1 MKYHSKIA
9 AVILSAVIGCSATG
23 VTCMGDSELVG
34 QYDSLALSDI
44 ASNVYSV
51 TLGKTKIF
59 TLKMSGISKIGAVSS
74 DKSVAK
80 VTALSY
86 KGSTVKVKIKGI
98 SEGTAIIRVYDR
110 TNKKKVKSI
119 TVSVSEES
127 AENETAPKEAP
138 SSDTER
144 VTITVGSISMQLNG
158 AKKTPEAVKK
168 EVLELI
174 NKERAANGVGPLTLN
189 DTLAEAA
196 QVRADECAEVY
207 SHTRPDGSSCFT
219 VLDDYGITYSCA
231 GENIA
236 YGYTSAEA
244 VVQGWMD
251 SPPHKKNILS
261 EKYTETGIGYDPATN
276 SWTQIFV
283 G

>member
-1 MKYHSKIA
+1 MKYHNKIT
-9 AVILSAVIGCSATG
+9 AVILSAVIGCSAAG
-23 VTCMGDSELVG
+23 VTCMGDLENIS

-44 ASNVYSV
+44 DSGVYSV

-59 TLKMSGISKIGAVSS
+59 TLKMAGISKIGAVSS

-86 KGSTVKVKIKGI
+86 KGSTVKVTVKGV
-98 SEGTAIIRVYDR
+98 SEGTAIIRVYDK

-119 TVSVSEES
+119 TVNVSEGS
-127 AENETAPKEAP
+127 VENETVPEET
-138 SSDTER
+138 SSADTER
-144 VTITVGSISMQLNG
+144 VTITVGSTSMQLSG
-158 AKKTPEAVKK
+158 AKETPKAIKK

-174 NKERAANGVGPLTLN
+174 NKERAANGVEPLTLN

-196 QVRADECAEVY
+196 QTRADECAEVY

-219 VLDDYGITYSCA
+219 VLDDYGITYSYA

-244 VVQGWMD
+244 VVQGWLN
-251 SPPHKKNILS
+251 SPPHKKNILN

-276 SWTQIFV
+276 SWTQIFI